1 MEFRRVLFRSAIRV
15 EILSKWEN
23 MSKIKS
29 PVHFWKTFAPYYR
42 YIEKADSVLLNGRK
56 WILLGSCCLPVFS
69 LVSVNACS
77 VLNICIATSGL
88 IAVVASSLFE
98 KYENTT
104 GKSLCN
110 KFVAY
115 CFTSAP
121 GLALSLE
128 LIDVDRKSTRLN
140 SSHVKISYA
149 VFC

>member
-1 MEFRRVLFRSAIRV
+1 
-15 EILSKWEN
+15 
-23 MSKIKS
+23 
-29 PVHFWKTFAPYYR
+29 
-42 YIEKADSVLLNGRK
+42 
-56 WILLGSCCLPVFS
+56 LPVLS

-77 VLNICIATSGL
+77 VLKICIAKSGL

-128 LIDVDRKSTRLN
+128 LIDV
-140 SSHVKISYA
+140 SSSLISVVCGVA
-149 VFC
+149 VSVLFSVMMYKVIER